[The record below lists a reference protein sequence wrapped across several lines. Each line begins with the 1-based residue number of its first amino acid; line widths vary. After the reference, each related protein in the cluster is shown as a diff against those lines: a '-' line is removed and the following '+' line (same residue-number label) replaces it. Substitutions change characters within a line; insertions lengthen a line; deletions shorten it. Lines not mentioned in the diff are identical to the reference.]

1 MDKPKLFQI
10 GDVAKLFHLSVSSLR
25 HYENIGLLTP
35 EQIDPDTGYRYYSP
49 RQFEALNTIRY
60 LRALDMP
67 LAEIADFL
75 QNKDVDKIEEKLRQQ
90 KAVVMEKQRELQ
102 RIERKI
108 DNRLRQLYDA
118 QHSQLD
124 VVRLTQSPP
133 CRMVWMEDS
142 LHLKNFFDMELPIRR
157 LERIQA
163 ETAIFLGKVGVS
175 ISPEHLKAGRF
186 GQYDGI
192 FLLLD
197 DVDEFEGEISYRPET
212 PCVSIRFRGSHPE
225 APEQYRKL
233 LAYLKAHHLEVA
245 DFSREVTMIDYGIT
259 RDTEKFVTE
268 IRIPVRPC
276 PAEPTE

>member
-25 HYENIGLLTP
+25 HYENVGLLTP
-35 EQIDPDTGYRYYSP
+35 EYIAPDTGYRYYSP

-75 QNKDVDKIEEKLRQQ
+75 QNKDVDKIEEKLRHQ

-108 DNRLRQLYDA
+108 DNRLRQLHDA
-118 QHSQLD
+118 QHSEFNVVK
-124 VVRLTQSPP
+124 VVRSPAH
-133 CRMVWMEDS
+133 RMAWMENS
-142 LHLKNFFDMELPIRR
+142 LKIKNFFDMELPIRR
-157 LERIQA
+157 LEQSQA
-163 ETAIFLGKVGVS
+163 ETAIFLGKVGVG
-175 ISPEHLKAGRF
+175 ISVENLKAGKF
-186 GQYDGI
+186 GQYDSI

-197 DVDEFEGEISYRPET
+197 DVDQFDGATIQLPEIT
-212 PCVSIRFRGSHPE
+212 CVAIRFRGSHPE

-233 LAYLKAHHLEVA
+233 LAYMAAHGLEAA
-245 DFSREVTMIDYGIT
+245 DFAREVTMIDYGIT
-259 RDTEKFVTE
+259 KDTGKFVTE
-268 IRIPVRPC
+268 IRIPVKSKV
-276 PAEPTE
+276 